1 MDTTNWLSTD
11 EQRLWRAYLDATRM
25 LIQELDKQL
34 VHDSGISFTD
44 YEILVLLSEA
54 PERRMRMR
62 DLADASTTT
71 RSGITRAITRMEN
84 AGRVRRVECESD
96 KRGAWA
102 ELTDSGLATLEQ
114 AGPGH
119 VDAVRRNMFDAFGP
133 DDVAVMRAAFT
144 RMRENMLARR
154 RVPAPSRRPVAAS
167 SGSPSIE
174 SLVDDEQP

>member
-1 MDTTNWLSTD
+1 MTTASCFVNYTYTGGMDTTNWLSTD

-34 VHDSGISFTD
+34 VRDSGISFTD
-44 YEILVLLSEA
+44 YEILVLLSES
-54 PERRMRMR
+54 PGHRMRMR
-62 DLADASTTT
+62 DLAEASTTT

-102 ELTDSGLATLEQ
+102 ELTDAGLETLEQ

-119 VDAVRRNMFDAFGP
+119 VDAVRRNMFDAFEP
-133 DDVAVMRAAFT
+133 SDIAVMGEAFT
-144 RMRENMLARR
+144 RMRELMLAGRR
-154 RVPAPSRRPVAAS
+154 STIPS
-167 SGSPSIE
+167 
-174 SLVDDEQP
+174 